1 MHLYSQTVKLTL
13 TMNVLFRA
21 RTLQRQDASASYQD
35 PAYQSYPDPWA
46 EPLQP
51 NGYIPGPPPPPAPGP
66 VTNTFTRNP
75 GVRRR
80 LPDDTYVKKKPWHNL
95 LTGWS
100 TDDLTQNR
108 ENQNHQY
115 NSGTSNGYP
124 ANGNVTLTASH
135 FWYKRI
141 SHFYLFLIQIIPL
154 FIVNVCKPNLTK

>member
-1 MHLYSQTVKLTL
+1 MQNLSPFLSQYFGKKILAFVASLLANCQTDLD
-13 TMNVLFRA
+13 NVLLRA

-66 VTNTFTRNP
+66 VTNTFTRNS

-80 LPDDTYVKKKPWHNL
+80 LPDDTYAKKKPWHNL

-115 NSGTSNGYP
+115 NNGTSNGYP
-124 ANGNVTLTASH
+124 GNGNVTLTVSH
-135 FWYKRI
+135 
-141 SHFYLFLIQIIPL
+141 LI
-154 FIVNVCKPNLTK
+154 